1 MIINTREKPHFDR
14 IMNVEREKQERIDD
28 LKALWES
35 AKEALDKDALRVLKR
50 AVKLALE
57 DPDKAAERR
66 ELERQ
71 AQLLIEQ
78 LGPLGEAA
86 ARAAQ

>member
-1 MIINTREKPHFDR
+1 MTNQPEKPHFDR
-14 IMNVEREKQERIDD
+14 IMQTEREIASYKED
-28 LKALWES
+28 LKALWQS
-35 AKEALDKDALRVLKR
+35 AKDALDKDALKVLKR
-50 AVKLALE
+50 GVKLALE
-57 DPDKAAERR
+57 DPDKAEERH
-66 ELERQ
+66 ELERK